1 MPKVSYAAV
10 SSIKPD
16 RFEDAIESARQANKL
31 VGRHG
36 AEGRLLIADLAG
48 EQTGTGIFVIQLDS
62 VEIAADLVGSLD
74 GDSEFTEF
82 RVNLGSSKSP
92 IVPLST
98 SMSVEVPLPGDLPQ
112 GRGSV
117 IEVHITKPVA
127 ARFEQCLAESAK
139 AGALMAKAGAVNIQ
153 AFQMLYA
160 GTQTG
165 SIGMA
170 VEWPDT
176 RSQVLSSSIWATDP
190 IGQELAAA
198 SMNGSLASTLLSS
211 ALYREIPL

>member
-16 RFEDAIESARQANKL
+16 RLEDAIESARQANKL

-36 AEGRLLIADLAG
+36 ADGRLLIADLAG

-62 VEIAADLVGSLD
+62 VELAADLVASLD

-98 SMSVEVPLPGDLPQ
+98 SMSVEIPLPGDLPQ

-117 IEVHITKPVA
+117 IEVHLTKPVPG
-127 ARFEQCLAESAK
+127 RFEQSLAESAK
-139 AGALMAKAGAVNIQ
+139 AASLMGKAGAVNIQ

-160 GTQTG
+160 GAQTG
-165 SIGMA
+165 TLGMA

-198 SMNGSLASTLLSS
+198 SMNGTLASTLLSS

>member
-16 RFEDAIESARQANKL
+16 RLQDAIESARQANKL

-48 EQTGTGIFVIQLDS
+48 EQTGTGIFVIQVDS
-62 VEIAADLVGSLD
+62 VESAADLVASLQ

-82 RVNLGSSKSP
+82 RVNLASSKSP
-92 IVPLST
+92 IVPLSA
-98 SMSVEVPLPGDLPQ
+98 SMSVEIPLPGDLPQ

-117 IEVHITKPVA
+117 IEVHITKVVPG
-127 ARFEQCLAESAK
+127 RFDQSLAESAK
-139 AGALMAKAGAVNIQ
+139 AGALMAKAGAVSIQ

-160 GTQTG
+160 GIQTG
-165 SIGMA
+165 SVGMA
-170 VEWPDT
+170 VEWSDT
-176 RSQVLSSSIWATDP
+176 RSQVLSSSIWTTDP
-190 IGQELAAA
+190 TGQELAAA
-198 SMNGSLASTLLSS
+198 SLNGTLASTLLSS
-211 ALYREIPL
+211 AVYRDIPL